1 MSFYTPDAKGFQTRP
16 VIVSF
21 LFTVFI
27 VGCVGVQQDESRSTY
42 MGSKDLSNGGN
53 INLFAVTNQS
63 WQGGD
68 IIYAANGYT
77 DHMAMVDD
85 NTYGTDNMPDI
96 IDADGNGLIRRHNNF
111 SRWVDQGGWT
121 SIDGYY
127 VAIVKSSTDFNKIPA
142 ITFDAGSVFSAQAD
156 ISPLNILYKR
166 NTPSNAHSSQLV
178 REAYQY
184 LYNIDLDAGSDWWS
198 FPKDVLNNSN
208 LIAKSQV
215 SVARS

>member
-1 MSFYTPDAKGFQTRP
+1 MTFYIPDAKGFQARS
-16 VIVSF
+16 VIASF

-27 VGCVGVQQDESRSTY
+27 VGCVSVQQDESRSTY
-42 MGSKDLSNGGN
+42 MSSIDQSNGEN
-53 INLFAVTNQS
+53 INLLAVTNQL

-85 NTYGTDNMPDI
+85 STYGTDNMPDI

-111 SRWVDQGGWT
+111 SRWVDQGGWS

-127 VAIVKSSTDFNKIPA
+127 VAIVKSSTDSNKIPA
-142 ITFDAGSVFSAQAD
+142 NTFDAGSVFSAQAD
-156 ISPLNILYKR
+156 ISSVNMLYKR

-184 LYNIDLDAGSDWWS
+184 LYAIDLDSDSDWWS
-198 FPKDVLNNSN
+198 FPKDVLNNPN
-208 LIAKSQV
+208 LIAKSQE